1 MDGKKGSSDANMDLF
16 GEFAYAGAAAAPAG
30 KQRSVLAG
38 APAGSTHRLTIEQ
51 SVGGAAQTQW
61 KPVPFNE
68 GPTLFDTT
76 PCFGCTYGSCCPG
89 SDQPA
94 LKGMWTLFRDNHGTM
109 KNSELARLIEEYF
122 VREIKKPMAEQG
134 RDVNWTKE
142 QILTH
147 IEEHMLEPVVAAGTA
162 IQNFRQIARWLR
174 GQVRVV
180 NDKGEKKVDL
190 KALRSLIEVEKMI
203 ASIYAGKQS
212 SHLFYSRYMKL
223 DQDRANK

>member
-1 MDGKKGSSDANMDLF
+1 MDGGKKAGNTNMDLF
-16 GEFAYAGAAAAPAG
+16 GEFAYAGAPPQKG
-30 KQRSVLAG
+30 SRNLLAG

-51 SVGGAAQTQW
+51 SVGGANETQW
-61 KPVPFNE
+61 KAVPFNDV
-68 GPTLFDTT
+68 PALFDTT
-76 PCFGCTYGSCCPG
+76 PCFGCTYGSCSPG
-89 SDQPA
+89 ADQPA
-94 LKGMWTLFRDNHGTM
+94 LKGLWTIFRENHGGM
-109 KNSELARLIEEYF
+109 KNSELARLIAEYF
-122 VREIKKPMAEQG
+122 KREIQQPMAEQG
-134 RDVNWTKE
+134 REVSWTKE
-142 QILTH
+142 EILTH

-174 GQVRVV
+174 GQVRVE